1 MQSRNPLFRN
11 PLLTVTAI
19 FLAVNLLCGFGLFHK
34 KKYETPITKETMQPD
49 KVLFDKAVSNVE
61 HGNYLAARLTL
72 NTLINTY
79 DTSEYLAKAK
89 LLIADSW
96 FREGDAHGLAQAEI
110 EYKDFILFYPA
121 MEEAAESQSK
131 ICDIHIK
138 QMSKADRDNS
148 QAQLAEDECRQVI
161 VQFPN
166 SKYAPGAAQKVRD
179 VQEILAQKEM
189 GTAIYYY
196 NKGAL
201 PAAQGRFSYVTQQY
215 PLFSGSDQALW
226 QLADSYR
233 KMGDRFEIQEAD
245 ALSSIVKNYPASLHL
260 NDARSRLTE
269 MKRPIPESDPAA
281 YARMKYNMEHATH
294 DGLFSRA
301 MGVISGK
308 PDMGMAAKQG
318 DPIMTAVAPTAPVS
332 VPLEAAGIFAPGAAA
347 TIGTGT
353 SEVGIGVVGNAS
365 AIDQKTDARISST
378 QDGEH
383 KAVTGS
389 ASLPSDTAAAPVQQ
403 APLPT
408 NRTKKELDEYRKQ
421 MDATNKLQKKAYDA
435 AVKKCAKTPTAPN
448 CVAPPSTTAVPP
460 PPNAATPTNNAAPVA
475 APTSVVPSL
484 TPIAPNA
491 SRQ

>member
-1 MQSRNPLFRN
+1 MQSRNPIFRS
-11 PLLTVTAI
+11 PLLAVTSVL
-19 FLAVNLLCGFGLFHK
+19 LAVNLLCGFGLFHK
-34 KKYETPITKETMQPD
+34 KKYETPITKDTMQPD
-49 KVLFDKAVSNVE
+49 KVLFDKAVKNVE
-61 HGNYLAARLTL
+61 SGNYLAARLTL

-110 EYKDFILFYPA
+110 EYKDFILFYPN

-148 QAQLAEDECRQVI
+148 QTQLAEDECRQVI

-189 GTAIYYY
+189 GTAVYYY

-201 PAAQGRFSYVTQQY
+201 PAAQGRFTYVTQQY

-226 QLADSYR
+226 QLADAYR
-233 KMGDRFEIQEAD
+233 KMGDRFENQEAD

-260 NDARSRLTE
+260 NEAKSRLTE
-269 MKRPIPESDPAA
+269 MKRPIPDSDPAA
-281 YARMKYNMEHATH
+281 YARMKYNMEHVTH
-294 DGLFSRA
+294 EGIFSKA
-301 MGVISGK
+301 MGVISGR

-332 VPLEAAGIFAPGAAA
+332 VPLEAAGAFAPGAAA
-347 TIGTGT
+347 TIGGGT
-353 SEVGIGVVGNAS
+353 SDVGIGVVGNSS
-365 AIDQKTDARISST
+365 AIDQKSDARIAPT
-378 QDGEH
+378 QNGAA
-383 KAVTGS
+383 KGS
-389 ASLPSDTAAAPVQQ
+389 ATLTDAAAAPAQQ

-408 NRTKKELDEYRKQ
+408 NRTKKELDDYKKR
-421 MDATNKLQKKAYDA
+421 MDDNAKLQKKAYDA
-435 AVKKCAKTPTAPN
+435 AVKRCAKTPTAPG
-448 CVAPPSTTAVPP
+448 CAAPPSLTPEVA
-460 PPNAATPTNNAAPVA
+460 PPNAATPTTTSAPVA
-475 APTSVVPSL
+475 PPTSMAPSA
-484 TPIAPNA
+484 TPNA
-491 SRQ
+491 IRQ